1 MMRGKYQ
8 TEIEKRIESFD
19 PRYAFSAIDFSDM
32 AGTDPINKA
41 LSRLCEAGTIRRVL
55 KGIYDKPSYSEFL
68 GEYFP
73 PNIEKVVEAIARKYN
88 WTVAPSGEIALNKL
102 HLSTQVPDNYSYVS
116 DGPYRKYK
124 IGNYLVEFKH
134 CANKEISGKSYI
146 TIIVIQAIKSIGKDR
161 IQPKDISILS
171 DLLPEEEKK
180 KILREAM
187 TTTPWIYGVIKEVCK
202 K

>member
-1 MMRGKYQ
+1 MREKYQ
-8 TEIEKRIESFD
+8 IEIEKRIEDADSG
-19 PRYAFSAIDFSDM
+19 YAFSAIDFADI
-32 AGTDPINKA
+32 AGTDPTNKA
-41 LSRLCEAGTIRRVL
+41 LSRLGEAGTIRRVI
-55 KGIYDKPSYSEFL
+55 KGIYDKPLYSKLL
-68 GEYFP
+68 GEYSS
-73 PNIEKVVEAIARKYN
+73 PNIEKVAQALARKYN
-88 WTVAPSGEIALNKL
+88 WTIAPSGETALNFL
-102 HLSTQVPDNYSYVS
+102 HLSTQVPVNYSYVS

>member
-1 MMRGKYQ
+1 MRGKYQ

-55 KGIYDKPSYSEFL
+55 KGIYDKPSCSEFL

-88 WTVAPSGEIALNKL
+88 WTVAPSWEIALNKM
-102 HLSTQVPDNYSYVS
+102 HLSTLLLIFLWN
-116 DGPYRKYK
+116 KYK
-124 IGNYLVEFKH
+124 VNWN
-134 CANKEISGKSYI
+134 NKESE
-146 TIIVIQAIKSIGKDR
+146 IQWN
-161 IQPKDISILS
+161 Q
-171 DLLPEEEKK
+171 ETKK
-180 KILREAM
+180 FVFGLFRLGGSNDSWNE
-187 TTTPWIYGVIKEVCK
+187 
-202 K
+202 